1 MRTESH
7 ESGGPAHTPP
17 PPPPDSALGRG
28 KQLKPYY
35 VDHKNKEKRNHF
47 IEDLTLTSAPCLNIQ
62 ISSPSL
68 YITSLIIDAATE
80 LIDSSIQLII
90 RASIDSGKVTWKLW
104 TQVMTSEADK
114 GCY

>member
-7 ESGGPAHTPP
+7 ESGGPAPP
-17 PPPPDSALGRG
+17 PPRFSIGTGEAIKTLLCWPQ
-28 KQLKPYY
+28 KQ
-35 VDHKNKEKRNHF
+35 RNHF

-104 TQVMTSEADK
+104 TQVMTSEAEK
-114 GCY
+114 GC